1 MTRKSL
7 CKSTLSDSKLTLH
20 GRRLTTWSREHPQSY
35 DAFTA
40 ACVQWTCLPCKQ
52 VHVGRG
58 HRNNGPGETT
68 ASAAATLCKYKQL
81 MPFKAM
87 HRRVKGSDMRPC
99 TVGLTGALLTR
110 YHSQH
115 RPSITQESFSWDHTQ
130 VPQVNVQCLTT
141 EPRLLFRIQLTENLN
156 LRTLRH
162 FAMYTHRP
170 QKLNYHDYLHV
181 LKYLLFILF
190 L

>member
-20 GRRLTTWSREHPQSY
+20 GRRLTTWSRDHPQSY

-40 ACVQWTCLPCKQ
+40 ACVQWTCLPCRQ

-58 HRNNGPGETT
+58 KRNNGPGETT

-87 HRRVKGSDMRPC
+87 HRPVKGSDMRPC

-115 RPSITQESFSWDHTQ
+115 RPSITQESFSWDL
-130 VPQVNVQCLTT
+130 QVNAQCLTS
-141 EPRLLFRIQLTENLN
+141 EPRLLFRTHWIILLCILTKTKLS
-156 LRTLRH
+156 RVFTC
-162 FAMYTHRP
+162 P
-170 QKLNYHDYLHV
+170 QI
-181 LKYLLFILF
+181 FIIYIVIVKQKGVMQTTRF
-190 L
+190 VDV